1 MSTTDYAHQRSE
13 PLAVDTAITL
23 LFQCSHF
30 CGQTVGGFAQG
41 FRLASGEMQWM
52 RKLCGKRK
60 RHDPEPG
67 GVIAGDTPRSSE
79 DEEDLLI
86 GFLKI

>member
-1 MSTTDYAHQRSE
+1 
-13 PLAVDTAITL
+13 
-23 LFQCSHF
+23 
-30 CGQTVGGFAQG
+30 
-41 FRLASGEMQWM
+41 MQWM

-60 RHDPEPG
+60 RQDDPELLGRSTAVADTPIHEPG

>member
-1 MSTTDYAHQRSE
+1 
-13 PLAVDTAITL
+13 
-23 LFQCSHF
+23 
-30 CGQTVGGFAQG
+30 
-41 FRLASGEMQWM
+41 M
-52 RKLCGKRK
+52 RKLCGQRK
-60 RHDPEPG
+60 RQDDPELLGRSTAVADTPIHEPG